1 MPTAVPT
8 QEHFNASRLRT
19 HTWDRLKIA
28 VSELATDMP
37 SGGKARNGKKEAIA
51 EVDGLLQ
58 QLDVVETYWAYP
70 GREAVRGLR
79 TMLERQEFTAL
90 EHRTLKLVRT
100 LVSGQVVLNTGE
112 EHKPD
117 HEGETDERPRS
128 KYFEVL
134 FVDDLNTKEERELKQ
149 NLAEVRDPKDPFM
162 YDAIVVPPCR
172 TP

>member
-58 QLDVVETYWAYP
+58 QLDVVETYWGCSRAAKP
-70 GREAVRGLR
+70 CGAEPCWSGRNS
-79 TMLERQEFTAL
+79 QHL
-90 EHRTLKLVRT
+90 EHRTLKKLVRT

-117 HEGETDERPRS
+117 HEGGNRRTAEKQILRGAFRGRP
-128 KYFEVL
+128 
-134 FVDDLNTKEERELKQ
+134 Q
-149 NLAEVRDPKDPFM
+149 HQGGA
-162 YDAIVVPPCR
+162 
-172 TP
+172 